1 MSGVSELVSK
11 RWGGGGGE
19 YGSVMNNDNKIA
31 MIIMNA
37 FLVH

>member
-11 RWGGGGGE
+11 RSGGGE
-19 YGSVMNNDNKIA
+19 GSVVNNDNKIA